1 MRESVQ
7 TSSSSFRRAVRN
19 TEEGINFT
27 PHYTHHATTPL
38 TLRTR
43 LLLLGE
49 VDSLSLEHVKESLGT
64 LENLHV
70 GSLGLLDCL
79 VVFVSCLGLAGEG
92 LVDLGEAVGED
103 GEVLLDLGLLL
114 LLLQDVLVDLLTF
127 LALTERRRKAGVLF
141 VGVRTAR
148 TTHRHTSCTGL
159 PTPRQSPQPPNP
171 PPTLTKS
178 SMHLT
183 SSLL

>member
-1 MRESVQ
+1 MKECEKASK
-7 TSSSSFRRAVRN
+7 RAAAAFAAPSE
-19 TEEGINFT
+19 TPKEGINFT

-49 VDSLSLEHVKESLGT
+49 IDSLSLEHVKESLGT

-92 LVDLGEAVGED
+92 LVDLGGRSVRMERS
-103 GEVLLDLGLLL
+103 
-114 LLLQDVLVDLLTF
+114 F
-127 LALTERRRKAGVLF
+127 WILAF
-141 VGVRTAR
+141 
-148 TTHRHTSCTGL
+148 
-159 PTPRQSPQPPNP
+159 
-171 PPTLTKS
+171 S
-178 SMHLT
+178 SSSFRMCLLT
-183 SSLL
+183 SSRFSR